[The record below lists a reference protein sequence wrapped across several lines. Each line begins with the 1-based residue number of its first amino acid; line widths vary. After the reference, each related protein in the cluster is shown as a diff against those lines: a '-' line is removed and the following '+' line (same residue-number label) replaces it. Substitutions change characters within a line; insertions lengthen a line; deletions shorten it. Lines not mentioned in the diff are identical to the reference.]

1 MADITDRNLNREVD
15 GSEHL
20 SEEDPPSCHAR
31 DEQERTSSLPR
42 AIESAKGSVRD
53 HGSGTDNL

>member
-20 SEEDPPSCHAR
+20 SQEDPPSCHAR
-31 DEQERTSSLPR
+31 DEQKRTSSLPR
-42 AIESAKGSVRD
+42 QSSQ
-53 HGSGTDNL
+53 